1 MEFYKLTVND
11 RVANLYIFGDIYS
24 DTSLMAEI
32 GELDVDEINVYI
44 NSYGGAVSEGLAIYN
59 ALKNHK
65 ATVNTYCQGFA
76 CSIAS
81 VIMQAGDTRYMC
93 SNSLLMIH
101 NAWTLTMG
109 NSEELRKTADDLE
122 KINGEVLKIYV
133 EKSGLSE
140 DEVKQM
146 LDDEDWIT
154 SDEAVARGFAD
165 KVIKEDDEIKQKV
178 QNKLKR
184 KEEPATPKPAEK
196 KNEEKKILNLFNF

>member
-1 MEFYKLTVND
+1 MDFYKLTVKD

-32 GELDVDEINVYI
+32 SELDVDEINVYI

-93 SNSLLMIH
+93 SSSLLMIH

-140 DEVKQM
+140 DEIKQM

-154 SDEAVARGFAD
+154 SDEAIAKGLAD

-178 QNKLKR
+178 QNKLKSN
-184 KEEPATPKPAEK
+184 EEPATPKQAEPRS
-196 KNEEKKILNLFNF
+196 EGKKILNLFNF

>member
-1 MEFYKLTVND
+1 MDFYKLTVKD
-11 RVANLYIFGDIYS
+11 RVTNLYIFGDIYS

-32 GELDVDEINVYI
+32 SELDVDEINVYI

-93 SNSLLMIH
+93 SSSLLMIH

-140 DEVKQM
+140 DEIKQM

-154 SDEAVARGFAD
+154 SDEAIAKGLAD

-178 QNKLKR
+178 QNKLKSN
-184 KEEPATPKPAEK
+184 EEPATPKQAEPRS
-196 KNEEKKILNLFNF
+196 EGKKILNLFNF

>member
-1 MEFYKLTVND
+1 MDFYKLTVKD

-32 GELDVDEINVYI
+32 SELDVDEINVYI

-81 VIMQAGDTRYMC
+81 VIMQAGDARYMC
-93 SNSLLMIH
+93 SSSLLMIH

-154 SDEAVARGFAD
+154 SDEAIAKGLAD
-165 KVIKEDDEIKQKV
+165 KVIKEDGEIKQKV
-178 QNKLKR
+178 QNKLKQ
-184 KEEPATPKPAEK
+184 KEEPAMPKPAEP

>member
-1 MEFYKLTVND
+1 MEFYKITIKD
-11 RVANLYIFGDIYS
+11 RTANLYIFSNIYT

-32 GELDVDEINVYI
+32 AELDVDEINVYI

-65 ATVNTYCQGFA
+65 ATVNTFCQGFA

-81 VIMQAGDTRYMC
+81 VIMQAGDVRYMC
-93 SNSLLMIH
+93 SSSLLMIH

-109 NSEELRKTADDLE
+109 NSAELRKTADDLE

-154 SDEAVARGFAD
+154 SDEAIAKGFVD

-178 QNKLKR
+178 QNKLKG
-184 KEEPATPKPAEK
+184 KEEPVTPKQEEP
-196 KNEEKKILNLFNF
+196 KNEEKKILNLFKF

>member
-1 MEFYKLTVND
+1 MDFYKFTVKD

-32 GELDVDEINVYI
+32 AELDVDEINVYI

-81 VIMQAGDTRYMC
+81 VIMQAGDVRYMC
-93 SNSLLMIH
+93 SSSLLMIH

-178 QNKLKR
+178 QNKLKQ
-184 KEEPATPKPAEK
+184 KEEPATPEPAEL